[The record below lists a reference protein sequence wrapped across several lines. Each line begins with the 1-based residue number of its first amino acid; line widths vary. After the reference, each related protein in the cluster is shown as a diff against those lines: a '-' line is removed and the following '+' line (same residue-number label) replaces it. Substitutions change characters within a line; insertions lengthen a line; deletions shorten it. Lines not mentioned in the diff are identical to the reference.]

1 MHLPV
6 TYITS
11 RNPFV
16 PDLRE
21 AAQHY
26 QLALTLAHRNIKARY
41 TQTLLG
47 SVWIVIQPILL
58 TGVFTLIFG
67 ALLAVPSDGMPYMVF
82 AFSGTVIWSSFQRAL
97 SDTGMSL
104 AMNSAI
110 VMKVY
115 FPRILVPIS
124 TILTALVDLAP
135 VYLLLLA
142 YILFKGLFA
151 GWLVL
156 ISPFFLLLAMTIA
169 LGLGF
174 IVTSLDAV
182 FRDVRL
188 VVPTVLQLA
197 MYLTPVMFSETIA
210 PPRLRWMFHL
220 NPLLGVVEGFRWTM
234 IAHGKAPG
242 IGDVTWSAAFALLSL
257 VLGVMMFTRLE
268 NFAVDRI

>member
-1 MHLPV
+1 MSV
-6 TYITS
+6 THITS
-11 RNPFV
+11 RNPFI

-26 QLALTLAHRNIKARY
+26 QLALTFAHRNIKARY

-67 ALLAVPSDGMPYMVF
+67 ALLSVPSDGMPYMIF
-82 AFSGTVIWSSFQRAL
+82 AFSGTVIWSAFQRAL

-115 FPRILVPIS
+115 FPRILIPIS
-124 TILTALVDLAP
+124 TILTALVDLVP
-135 VYLLLLA
+135 VYALLLA
-142 YILFKGLFA
+142 YILYKGLFV

-156 ISPFFLLLAMTIA
+156 LSPFFLLVAMITA
-169 LGLGF
+169 LGVGF
-174 IVTSLDAV
+174 VVTSLDAV

-197 MYLTPVMFSETIA
+197 MYLTPVMFSEAIA
-210 PPRLRWMFHL
+210 PPRLRWLFHL
-220 NPLLGVVEGFRWTM
+220 NPMLGVVEGFRWSL
-234 IAHGKAPG
+234 IAHAKAPSAL
-242 IGDVTWSAAFALLSL
+242 DVAWSTGFAVFSL
-257 VLGVMMFTRLE
+257 VIGAMMFTRLE

>member
-1 MHLPV
+1 MQV
-6 TYITS
+6 TQITS

-16 PDLRE
+16 PDVDE
-21 AAQHY
+21 AWHHHA
-26 QLALTLAHRNIKARY
+26 LAFVLAKRNIKARY

-67 ALLAVPSDGMPYMVF
+67 ALLAVPTDGMPYMIF
-82 AFSGTVIWSSFQRAL
+82 AFSGTVIWSTFQRAL

-104 AMNSAI
+104 ATNSVI

-124 TILTALVDLAP
+124 TILTALMDLIP
-135 VYLLLLA
+135 VYILLLIFIMA
-142 YILFKGLFA
+142 KGWFS
-151 GWLVL
+151 GWLAL
-156 ISPFFLLLAMTIA
+156 LSPLFLLLSLIIA
-169 LGLGF
+169 LGVGF
-174 IVTSLDAV
+174 AVTALDAV

-197 MYLTPVMFSETIA
+197 MYLTPVMFSESIA
-210 PPRLRWMFHL
+210 PHRLRWLFHI
-220 NPLLGVVEGFRWTM
+220 NPMLGIVEGFRWTLV
-234 IAHGKAPG
+234 AHAKMPAPA
-242 IGDVTWSAAFALLSL
+242 DLTWSVAFSIISL
-257 VLGVMMFTRLE
+257 VGGVMMFTRLE

>member
-1 MHLPV
+1 MRM
-6 TYITS
+6 TRITS

-16 PDLRE
+16 PDLAE
-21 AAQHY
+21 AWRHH
-26 QLALTLAHRNIKARY
+26 QLGFTLAHRNIKARY

-47 SVWIVIQPILL
+47 SVWIIIQPILL

-67 ALLAVPSDGMPYMVF
+67 SLLAVPSDGIPYMVF

-104 AMNSAI
+104 ATNSAI

-115 FPRILVPIS
+115 FPRVLIPIS
-124 TILTALVDLAP
+124 TILTACFDLLP
-135 VYLLLLA
+135 VYALLLVYVA
-142 YILFKGLFA
+142 AKGLLA
-151 GWLVL
+151 GWLIL
-156 ISPFFLLLAMTIA
+156 LSPLFLLLAMVMA

-174 IVTSLDAV
+174 MVTSLDAV

-197 MYLTPVMFSETIA
+197 MYLTPVMFSATIA
-210 PPRLRWMFHL
+210 PPRWRWLFHI
-220 NPLLGVVEGFRWTM
+220 NPMLGLVEGFRWTLVRGA
-234 IAHGKAPG
+234 IPPH
-242 IGDVTWSAAFALLSL
+242 IGDVAWSVTFTLLSL